1 MKLLAELDRTV
12 FAISSDFT
20 FSDGT
25 TDSVLTRATKTGD
38 QRILE
43 KNVVLNPEQTSAFFA
58 SDCQSFEFRTS
69 KPLDINVDYL
79 SPGVTDDGL
88 FDQEGAVLV
97 PGKGIKDIRLAFPR
111 GDGVVTHK
119 EMFDWPK

>member
-1 MKLLAELDRTV
+1 M
-12 FAISSDFT
+12 
-20 FSDGT
+20 
-25 TDSVLTRATKTGD
+25 
-38 QRILE
+38 
-43 KNVVLNPEQTSAFFA
+43 LNPEQTSAFFA
-58 SDCQSFEFRTS
+58 SDCQSFEFRTN

-97 PGKGIKDIRLAFPR
+97 PGMGIKDIRLAFPR